1 MNGYSYIKTIM
12 DTTNETTEK
21 RTPHYTLS
29 DLAVMDLVEQAVQ
42 YGVSKINEKNAMA
55 IELGSIW
62 LDGYIAS
69 NKTLTEDDITSLH
82 STIKNYYFF

>member
-1 MNGYSYIKTIM
+1 M

-21 RTPHYTLS
+21 RTPHYTMS
-29 DLAVMDLVEQAVQ
+29 DLAVTNIVEQAVQ
-42 YGVSKINEKNAMA
+42 YGVSKIGEKNAMA

-69 NKTLTEDDITSLH
+69 NKTLTEDDIASLR
-82 STIKNYYFF
+82 STINNYHFF

>member
-1 MNGYSYIKTIM
+1 M
-12 DTTNETTEK
+12 DTTNETTEN
-21 RTPHYTLS
+21 RTPRYTMS
-29 DLAVMDLVEQAVQ
+29 DTAVANIVEQAVQ
-42 YGVSKINEKNAMA
+42 YGVSKIGAKNAMA

-69 NKTLTEDDITSLH
+69 NKTLTEDDIASIH

>member
-1 MNGYSYIKTIM
+1 MN
-12 DTTNETTEK
+12 TTNETTEK

-29 DLAVMDLVEQAVQ
+29 DIAVRNLVEQAVQ
-42 YGVSKINEKNAMA
+42 YGVSKINARNAMA

-62 LDGYIAS
+62 LDGYIAT
-69 NKTLTEDDITSLH
+69 NKMLTENDIASIR